1 MSNEQKVI
9 SELKQTY
16 KQTLSMY
23 SDEMHILNLI
33 TCRQFKLH
41 ICIYIYRVNLIA
53 TSIYN
58 CRGLLHSCTVCYVN
72 MVDTYKYVLL
82 QVK

>member
-23 SDEMHILNLI
+23 SDEMHTLNLI

-41 ICIYIYRVNLIA
+41 IYIGRVNFIA
-53 TSIYN
+53 KSIYN

-82 QVK
+82 QEK

>member
-41 ICIYIYRVNLIA
+41 IYIYIGRVNYIA
-53 TSIYN
+53 TFI
-58 CRGLLHSCTVCYVN
+58 
-72 MVDTYKYVLL
+72 
-82 QVK
+82 